1 MFPPG
6 LWGMALEW
14 LPLFPA
20 APLGPALAPEAPLP
34 VMKTSLEVVAFG
46 GNIRRS
52 PEAAEFDAGA
62 DPSAIGA
69 AFV

>member
-1 MFPPG
+1 
-6 LWGMALEW
+6 
-14 LPLFPA
+14 
-20 APLGPALAPEAPLP
+20 
-34 VMKTSLEVVAFG
+34 MKTSLEVVAFG

-62 DPSAIGA
+62 ELNAIGA

>member
-14 LPLFPA
+14 LALFPA
-20 APLGPALAPEAPLP
+20 APLGPALVFAAPLP
-34 VMKTSLEVVAFG
+34 VMKISLEVAAFG
-46 GNIRRS
+46 GNIRRT
-52 PEAAEFDAGA
+52 PEAAEFDAGTVG
-62 DPSAIGA
+62 SGIGA